1 MMLPDFSLIP
11 GECLRKGFDQTTF
24 CDNRL
29 GDDFITLKIMK
40 TH

>member
-1 MMLPDFSLIP
+1 MLSDFPLIRR
-11 GECLRKGFDQTTF
+11 ECLHKGFDQATF

-29 GDDFITLKIMK
+29 GDDFITSKIMK